1 VSSTPTLVF
10 GDDGSANA
18 ARAWTWVNHQPWSG
32 WRLEVVTAQMP
43 SIGPPPAPADAAL
56 HPWTPGVPREVAASA
71 GFASVDFLTAVIDPR
86 LALWR
91 PAELVVVGP
100 RGTGVWKSL
109 KLGSTTEWLIDRPI
123 APVAVVRT
131 EAPVQRVLVGHDGS
145 PHAAAALASLVR
157 LPLAATSAIDVVVVD
172 DGRVDVATATAAA
185 TTTLEAAGLTAEV
198 RVVEGHPTSVILGA
212 VDTTGPDLVVLGT
225 RGLTGLRRLWV
236 GSTAQT
242 VLHEVACS
250 VLVACA
256 DAPDQ
261 D

>member
-1 VSSTPTLVF
+1 VSAAPTLVF

-18 ARAWTWVNHQPWSG
+18 ARAWSWVNHQPWSG
-32 WRLEVVTAQMP
+32 WHLEVVTAQMP
-43 SIGPPPAPADAAL
+43 PIGPPPAPADAAL
-56 HPWTPGVPREVAASA
+56 HSWTPDVPREVAP
-71 GFASVDFLTAVIDPR
+71 GTDFASVEYLTAVIDPR

-100 RGTGVWKSL
+100 RGTGVWKAL

-123 APVAVVRT
+123 APVAVVRS

-145 PHAAAALASLVR
+145 LHAAAALAALVR
-157 LPLAATSAIDVVVVD
+157 LPLAAASAIDVVVVD
-172 DGRVDVATATAAA
+172 DGRVDVAAATASATAT
-185 TTTLEAAGLTAEV
+185 LDAAGVTGAV
-198 RVVEGHPTSVILGA
+198 RVTEGHPTSVILGA
-212 VDTTGPDLVVLGT
+212 VDTEGPDLVVLGT

-250 VLVACA
+250 VLVACS
-256 DAPDQ
+256 DAADQ